1 MRIKDSTSGFKCYRR
16 EVLEAINLDKVSSD
30 GYSFQMEMNF
40 KAWKLGFR
48 IIEIPIIFVDR
59 IVGSSK
65 MSKKIIREAIWEVWR
80 LRLSTILGKIQ

>member
-1 MRIKDSTSGFKCYRR
+1 
-16 EVLEAINLDKVSSD
+16 
-30 GYSFQMEMNF
+30 MEMNF

-48 IIEIPIIFVDR
+48 IIEIPIVFVDR

-80 LRLSTILGKIQ
+80 LRLSAILGKIQ